1 MDGGR
6 GLPISVGHLERLI
19 AQALSDLRQARRTGD
34 AYAARRAEQRMNAM
48 LDQLVT
54 KVIHTSA
61 A

>member
-1 MDGGR
+1 MDGSR
-6 GLPISVGHLERLI
+6 GLPISVRHLERLI

-48 LDQLVT
+48 LDQLLT